1 MKLLN
6 PELQKL
12 EERVAPDFGI
22 GGSIGIGIGIGGGI
36 GVGTGGSNTRSGGS
50 DGSRP

>member
-12 EERVAPDFGI
+12 EERVAPDLGISI
-22 GGSIGIGIGIGGGI
+22 GGTIGIGIG
-36 GVGTGGSNTRSGGS
+36 SNSGGS
-50 DGSRP
+50 GSGTNGSS